1 MRRFGRGPGEYD
13 AERSSVAVG
22 GAGGGRS
29 PLLPLLLAIGLV
41 VLLAILIPIV
51 SCGDDDEGSGGD
63 GGVSSAERGS
73 GGSLVSEG
81 ASLLGG
87 GAPGLREHVGEPA
100 RARGVVVLS
109 TTKAGFFVGTRDSD
123 RQYVEYS
130 SRIGE
135 GEPAQ
140 LPKARTR
147 VDFDAEVRPAPEDP
161 GRTLLLG
168 PTEADTVEER
178 GAFLNAEVVTPAR

>member
-1 MRRFGRGPGEYD
+1 MRRFGRGPGEFD
-13 AERSSVAVG
+13 SERSSVAVG
-22 GAGGGRS
+22 GEGGGRGA
-29 PLLPLLLAIGLV
+29 LLPLLLGVGLV

-51 SCGDDDEGSGGD
+51 ACGGDDDGGS

-73 GGSLVSEG
+73 GGTLVSEG

-87 GAPGLREHVGEPA
+87 AAPRIRRHVGAAA

-109 TTKAGFFVGTRDSD
+109 TTKAGFFVGTRDGD

-135 GEPAQ
+135 GEPAR
-140 LPKARTR
+140 LPKAGSR
-147 VDFDAEVRPAPEDP
+147 VDFDAKVRPVPQDP

-168 PTEADTVEER
+168 PTEARTVEQR
-178 GAFLNAEVVTPAR
+178 NAFLNAEVVTPAT